1 MTLKKL
7 FIAVLLFSTYL
18 TSTSGYS
25 QNIKSLNNDSTR
37 VEESGLDVK
46 LFRTINNYR
55 PGFLETIIPI
65 TDKSVLP
72 AAIVVPLGLGGI
84 SRLNKNYYDEN
95 TAILM
100 ILSEITSAGITS
112 GLKYIVRR
120 ERPYAE
126 LRNVYVR
133 KDNSPT
139 DRYSFPS
146 GHTSMVFSMAT
157 TLTLRYPDKPAVIAG
172 SYLYAALIGYGR
184 IFLGVHYPSD
194 VLGGMIIGSG
204 STAIVYSLRKE
215 IIEFKND
222 IFNEKGRPDSNSE
235 MSAGAILGIAVGTDL
250 INTFTE
256 RMFGNK
262 VNVYSNGNT
271 INAVIHF

>member
-18 TSTSGYS
+18 ASTSGYS
-25 QNIKSLNNDSTR
+25 QNIKSFNNDSIR
-37 VEESGLDVK
+37 VKESGLDVK
-46 LFRTINNYR
+46 LFRAINNYR
-55 PGFLETIIPI
+55 SGFLETIIPI

-100 ILSEITSAGITS
+100 IFSELTSTGITS
-112 GLKYIVRR
+112 GLKYIIRR

-126 LRNVYVR
+126 LKNVYVR

-157 TLTLRYPDKPAVIAG
+157 TLTLRYLDKPAVIAG

-204 STAIVYSLRKE
+204 SAALIYSLRKE
-215 IIEFKND
+215 IIEFKNV

-235 MSAGAILGIAVGTDL
+235 MSAGAILGIAVGADL

>member
-1 MTLKKL
+1 MTVKKL
-7 FIAVLLFSTYL
+7 FIAILLFSTYL
-18 TSTSGYS
+18 TTSSGYS
-25 QNIKSLNNDSTR
+25 QSIKSLSNDSVR
-37 VEESGLDVK
+37 IEESGIDVN
-46 LFRTINNYR
+46 LFRKINNYR

-72 AAIVVPLGLGGI
+72 ASIILPLGLGGI

-100 ILSEITSAGITS
+100 IISELTSTGITT

-126 LRNVYVR
+126 LKNVHVR

-146 GHTSMVFSMAT
+146 GHTSMAFSMAT

-204 STAIVYSLRKE
+204 SAALVYSLRKE

-235 MSAGAILGIAVGTDL
+235 MSAGSILGITVAADI
-250 INTFTE
+250 INTFAE

-262 VNVYSNGNT
+262 VNVYSDGNT
-271 INAVIHF
+271 LNAIIHF